1 MSDLYTLGE
10 VMALFLAI
18 DTDDVATAE
27 KFELSVAG
35 AEANVAVAVTR
46 LGLSASLI
54 SRVGTDQLG
63 KNILSSLKSEGVHVD
78 GVKTVES
85 YTPALVRNRGQ
96 ENPIDVTYLRKSSA
110 GSTISVEDIEE
121 QEIASSRWLHVTGI
135 SVAISESSALA
146 VSKAMELARKNEIPI
161 SFDINLRRKLWSESD
176 ASKALRSLIHDVEL
190 VVGGVDEYAVVWG
203 STDPEEN
210 LRLAS
215 AAGAKTAIM
224 TAGDQKMRIIHDG
237 ERFDV
242 TPEVVETVDPVG
254 SGDAFVGGT
263 IAGILGGLQ
272 IREAILQGSKC
283 GALVASQ
290 LGDWTGLPY
299 GTLGVS
305 SQRLEKIS

>member
-10 VMALFLAI
+10 VMALFLAV
-18 DTDDVATAE
+18 DTDDVATAS

-46 LGLSASLI
+46 LGLSAALI

-63 KNILSSLKSEGVHVD
+63 KNILQSLKSEGVDVD
-78 GVKTVES
+78 SVKKVDS

-121 QEIASSRWLHVTGI
+121 KAIASSRWVHVTGI
-135 SVAISESSALA
+135 SVAISESSAAA
-146 VSKAMELARKNEIPI
+146 VAKAMELARKNGIPV

-176 ASKALRSLIHDVEL
+176 ASKALRSLIQNVEL
-190 VVGGVDEYAVVWG
+190 VVGGVDEYEVVWG
-203 STDPEEN
+203 SKDPEEN

-215 AAGAKTAIM
+215 AAGAKIAIM
-224 TAGDQKMRIIHDG
+224 TAGDQKMRILHNG
-237 ERFDV
+237 ERFDI
-242 TPEVVETVDPVG
+242 TPDIVKVVDPVG

-263 IAGILGGLQ
+263 IAGLLGGLPLDD
-272 IREAILQGSKC
+272 AILQGSKC
-283 GALVASQ
+283 GALVASH

-299 GTLGVS
+299 GTSGVS
-305 SQRLEKIS
+305 SQSLEKIF

>member
-78 GVKTVES
+78 GVKTVDS

-96 ENPIDVTYLRKSSA
+96 ENPIDVTYLRRSSA

-135 SVAISESSALA
+135 SVAISESSASA
-146 VSKAMELARKNEIPI
+146 VSKAMELARNNEIPI

>member
-135 SVAISESSALA
+135 SVAISESSASA

>member
-18 DTDDVATAE
+18 DTDDVATAQ
-27 KFELSVAG
+27 KYELSVAG
-35 AEANVAVAVTR
+35 AEGNVAVAVTR

-54 SRVGTDQLG
+54 SRLGADQLG
-63 KNILSSLKSEGVHVD
+63 KNIFASLKSEGVQVD
-78 GVKTVES
+78 GVKTVNS

-110 GSTISVEDIEE
+110 GSTISVEDVEE
-121 QEIASSRWLHVTGI
+121 RAIASSRWVHVTGI
-135 SVAISESSALA
+135 SVAISESSAAA
-146 VSKAMELARKNEIPI
+146 VAKAMELARKNSVPI

-176 ASKALRSLIHDVEL
+176 AAKALRTLIHDVEL

-203 STDPEEN
+203 SKDPEEN
-210 LRLAS
+210 LRLAN
-215 AAGAKTAIM
+215 AAGVKTAIM
-224 TAGDQKMRIIHDG
+224 TAGDQMMRVLHNG

-242 TPEVVETVDPVG
+242 SPNVVETVDPVG

-263 IAGILGGLQ
+263 IAGILGGLPL
-272 IREAILQGSKC
+272 REAILQGSKC

-290 LGDWTGLPY
+290 LGDWTGLPK
-299 GTLGVS
+299 GASGVM
-305 SQRLEKIS
+305 SQSLENIS